1 MLKMKYSS
9 SNNLAVAITKMCIV
23 MMFNTASPVRT
34 KTEAVGDDLPDNG
47 DECLPVRPRRV
58 VVQEPV

>member
-23 MMFNTASPVRT
+23 TASPVRT